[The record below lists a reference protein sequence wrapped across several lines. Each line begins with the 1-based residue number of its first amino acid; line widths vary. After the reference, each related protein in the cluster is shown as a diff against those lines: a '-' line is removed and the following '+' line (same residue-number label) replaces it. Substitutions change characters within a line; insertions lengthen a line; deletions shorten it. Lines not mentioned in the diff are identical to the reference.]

1 MKFTTILLAAAC
13 LFSAAMAAPIKT
25 TGKRADHCDLWDSVQ
40 TGGYSVYNLWAIN
53 QAQEVSALAL
63 MF

>member
-1 MKFTTILLAAAC
+1 MKFSTILIAAAC

-25 TGKRADHCDLWDSVQ
+25 SRKRADHCDLWDSVQ
-40 TGGYSVYNLWAIN
+40 TVGYSVYILLAIN

-63 MF
+63 TV